1 MIDAGLDKLPRLF
14 RLYEDAQ
21 NDLKRIQGLF
31 VDQKELLAIYEP
43 GIRKLV
49 SCIAEEIRL
58 VMTEIII
65 SEQVDVWVNLEGP
78 NIDGTRIPIGLLG
91 RFLEKLSVSNK
102 HAVNIAENAAHEGR
116 RFHKT
121 ITDLAEFSLVSTVSG
136 SVKIGLRKPPI
147 SKFLPKQDVIGEPEL
162 FIEGMDDVFES
173 ARNETNKAME
183 GLRLLMRAIQSAQDD
198 DELHLLR
205 EEVGQKN
212 LLKLPYYA
220 QDVSPAPRG
229 WFDKVVFYGD
239 GLNLSRENGVVADMT
254 TRDLLKSRL

>member
-1 MIDAGLDKLPRLF
+1 
-14 RLYEDAQ
+14 
-21 NDLKRIQGLF
+21 
-31 VDQKELLAIYEP
+31 
-43 GIRKLV
+43 
-49 SCIAEEIRL
+49 
-58 VMTEIII
+58 MTEIII

-183 GLRLLMRAIQSAQDD
+183 GLSC
-198 DELHLLR
+198 
-205 EEVGQKN
+205 
-212 LLKLPYYA
+212 
-220 QDVSPAPRG
+220 
-229 WFDKVVFYGD
+229 
-239 GLNLSRENGVVADMT
+239 
-254 TRDLLKSRL
+254 